1 MKTFKISIVWPGKS
15 LNVLSCWPG
24 QIYILI
30 YLANYFILILLE
42 TKFLFTLLWNLMLIF
57 VQFNFNFSHVSDII
71 QTDYLS
77 IIDIFDIDHQ
87 QYTDLLM
94 CSILLIMIILL
105 IIITFS
111 LLYAEYKMF
120 TMRAGQMPTYFICI
134 TNSNPTPGYCDHF
147 C

>member
-1 MKTFKISIVWPGKS
+1 MA
-15 LNVLSCWPG
+15 G
-24 QIYILI
+24 QKPKCFIMLAGPNIYILI
-30 YLANYFILILLE
+30 YLANYLFWISS
-42 TKFLFTLLWNLMLIF
+42 KFLLTLLWNLMLTF
-57 VQFNFNFSHVSDII
+57 VHFNSNFSHISDIV

-111 LLYAEYKMF
+111 LLYAEYKNVYYAG
-120 TMRAGQMPTYFICI
+120 RANAHLFHLHNEFQS
-134 TNSNPTPGYCDHF
+134 NSWILWSLLLIWSLPLRFD
-147 C
+147 

>member
-1 MKTFKISIVWPGKS
+1 MA
-15 LNVLSCWPG
+15 G
-24 QIYILI
+24 QKPKCFIMLAGPNIYINIFREFFTL
-30 YLANYFILILLE
+30 NFLE
-42 TKFLFTLLWNLMLIF
+42 TKFLFTLLWNLMLTF
-57 VQFNFNFSHVSDII
+57 VHFNSNFSHISDIV

-94 CSILLIMIILL
+94 CSILLIMINLL

-111 LLYAEYKMF
+111 LLYAEYKML
-120 TMRAGQMPTYFICI
+120 TMRAGQMHTYFICI
-134 TNSNPTPGYCDHF
+134 TNSSPTPGYCDHF